1 MASYNEDVSSQPH
14 NDVWVLML
22 VLEVNV
28 ITYHNVG

>member
-14 NDVWVLML
+14 NEGWVLML
-22 VLEVNV
+22 VFEVKV